1 MKKILTRAWVAGLLG
16 AVMAGTA
23 NAEVIYLDFYDDGT
37 TNTSPETYNVLNS
50 TAGSGQTHPV
60 ATAGTGLSMTGLVDT
75 NGVTTGADVT
85 LHSYSS
91 FRTAGGPAV
100 GGTYAHQP
108 VSGIATNA
116 SQDSFWVNDQGNAAS
131 FGFILTFTGLTGS
144 AYDISMLA
152 GAASG
157 GGTWSV
163 TTGSGDSDTEAYS
176 TAQTEVQQ
184 WTEVVPVGGT
194 IELRSIDDGS
204 GNWQNATLSFVSLEE
219 VELANS
225 LLALSSGTLSLNL
238 DAPDTAID
246 GTIEATFVPGSA
258 STDVEILSMTADAG
272 FSASVTS
279 TILGTANPAE
289 DITVTFDNSSI
300 GLASGETTNSTLVVT
315 WTESGSGVNNTSE
328 VALDVIY
335 TDEPSSLVLAPTTL
349 SLELSSPATTVGGTI
364 AASFVEGNASADV
377 EVISVTADAGFSVS
391 PASFTLATA
400 NTSEDISVTFN
411 NATIGLAQHGE
422 TTNTTMVVTWA
433 EVGSGVTNTTTADLD
448 VTYIVEFPELEHGA
462 IIFEADTNNT
472 TLLSSYNVNGTMS
485 LSGATGSLVL
495 TNAHGGFNS
504 TGFAG
509 TESIETQLGRGLT
522 TDDTVTMSLTVDSIS
537 GTWRANGVTFGMA
550 GSVSDWPTVTTT
562 NLMLG
567 VKAANQGSDVQ
578 LRNSWLTNG
587 NLGFDAQEAS
597 MLDGFSIYLTADKD
611 GYTFVIYDI
620 IVANSTVS
628 GAVNGATWGMVSGSF
643 SGNEFV
649 DYFSDGRLFYGAQRF
664 NTDPTT
670 DPLVSFISDATI
682 SVSVP
687 DAGEFTGV
695 TVSNGSLVVE
705 FTGSVGRGYIVETT
719 ENLSIPNSWE
729 TATNITALPE
739 SPMTLELP
747 TTKNAAFFR
756 ILND

>member
-1 MKKILTRAWVAGLLG
+1 MKKIIGILMGLGLIC
-16 AVMAGTA
+16 AA

-37 TNTSPETYNVLNS
+37 INTSPETYNVLNS

-60 ATAGTGLSMTGLVDT
+60 ATAGAGLSMTGLVDT
-75 NGVTTGADVT
+75 NGDATGADVT

-100 GGTYAHQP
+100 GGAYAHQP
-108 VSGIATNA
+108 VDGIATNA

-157 GGTWSV
+157 AGTWSV
-163 TTGSGDSDTEAYS
+163 TTGSGDSNTQAYS

-194 IELRSIDDGS
+194 IELRSLDDGS
-204 GNWQNATLSFVSLEE
+204 GNWQNASLSFVSLEE

-225 LLALSSGTLSLNL
+225 LLALSAGTLSLNL

-246 GTIEATFVPGSA
+246 GTIEASFVPGSA
-258 STDVEILSMTADAG
+258 STAVEILSMTADAG
-272 FSASVTS
+272 FSASVANT
-279 TILGTANPAE
+279 TLGTANLTE

-315 WTESGSGVNNTSE
+315 WTEVGSGENKTTE
-328 VALDVIY
+328 VALDVTY

-349 SLELSSPATTVGGTI
+349 SLELASPATTVVGTI

-377 EVISVTADAGFSVS
+377 EVISVTADAGFTGL
-391 PASFTLATA
+391 PGSFTLGTA
-400 NTSEDISVTFN
+400 NANEDITVTFDN
-411 NATIGLAQHGE
+411 SSIGLASHGE
-422 TTNTTMVVTWA
+422 STNSTLVVTWT
-433 EVGSGVTNTTTADLD
+433 EDGSGVTNTTTAAVDI
-448 VTYIVEFPELEHGA
+448 TYTMSMPELEHGA

-472 TLLSSYNVNGTMS
+472 TLYSSYNVNGTMS
-485 LSGATGSLVL
+485 LSGATGNLVL
-495 TNAHGGFNS
+495 TNAHGSFNS

-522 TDDTVTMSLTVDSIS
+522 TDDTVTMSLTIDSIS
-537 GTWRANGVTFGMA
+537 GTWRANGVSFGMI
-550 GSVSDWPTVTTT
+550 GNCSDWPNETTS
-562 NLMLG
+562 NLVLG
-567 VKAANQGSDVQ
+567 VRAANQGSDVE

-587 NLGFDAQEAS
+587 SLGFDAQEAS

-643 SGNEFV
+643 SDNEFV
-649 DYFSDGRLFYGAQRF
+649 DYFSDGRLFYGAQRY

-682 SVSVP
+682 SVTVP

-695 TVSNGSLVVE
+695 TVSNGWLVVE

-719 ENLSIPNSWE
+719 ENLNIPNSWE
-729 TATNITALPE
+729 IATSIAELPE